1 MNAIYLNQYGNNEVY
16 FGNVDFFCRD
26 QFNQVFQN
34 VTEPT
39 VLVFRYNVPLEQQ
52 IYINPLPNVS
62 LVDPD
67 LPDNGSVINI
77 MSKKAGRLIVLSEV
91 VPRVQNYT

>member
-1 MNAIYLNQYGNNEVY
+1 MNAIDRNMVIMNCVLLAILP
-16 FGNVDFFCRD
+16 FFCRD

-67 LPDNGSVINI
+67 IPENGSVINI
-77 MSKKAGRLIVLSEV
+77 MSMKAGRLIVLSEV